1 MREIDEMNK
10 ILVDNFKDVGKRV
23 EKFEETLHLLN
34 DVESANTNNSLVY
47 TILFALRF
55 DISDK
60 TDVCDEKEV
69 QQKIDDN

>member
-1 MREIDEMNK
+1 MNK
-10 ILVDNFKDVGKRV
+10 ILVDNFKDVEKRV

-34 DVESANTNNSLVY
+34 DVESANTNSSLVY

-60 TDVCDEKEV
+60 LMFVMK
-69 QQKIDDN
+69 KKYNKK